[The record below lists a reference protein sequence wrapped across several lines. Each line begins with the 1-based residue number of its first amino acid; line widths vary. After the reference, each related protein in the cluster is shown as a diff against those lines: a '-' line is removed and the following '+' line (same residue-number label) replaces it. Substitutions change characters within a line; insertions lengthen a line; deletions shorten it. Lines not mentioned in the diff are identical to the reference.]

1 MILERASAR
10 EPQFWLCCHQCGH
23 RAVHLKDTRCPLYH
37 GQWLHTT
44 ASCSNSR
51 DPALG
56 PCSSLLLGTASH
68 GSLPA
73 PLMLGPRLAMYGL
86 EAAGLAMTVITRAA
100 IKQLPLPSGFLGLAH
115 HSGGVRSLG
124 SGAGVA
130 SQFPYLSTTG
140 SRASD
145 FHFFICPRQQQ
156 YLFLKAMV
164 EDLTSVEFMYIKM
177 PGKWC
182 PVCKKHS
189 RPLPPLLLG

>member
-1 MILERASAR
+1 MILERASDW
-10 EPQFWLCCHQCGH
+10 EPQSWLCCHQCGH
-23 RAVHLKDTRCPLYH
+23 RAVPLKDTRCPLYH

-73 PLMLGPRLAMYGL
+73 PLMLGPRLSMYGL
-86 EAAGLAMTVITRAA
+86 EAAGLAMTVITRAV

-115 HSGGVRSLG
+115 QSGGVRSLG

-130 SQFPYLSTTG
+130 SQIPHLSITG

-145 FHFFICPRQQQ
+145 FISSSVPGNNST
-156 YLFLKAMV
+156 YFLRSW
-164 EDLTSVEFMYIKM
+164 LRT
-177 PGKWC
+177 
-182 PVCKKHS
+182 
-189 RPLPPLLLG
+189 